1 MPDVAEINAVT
12 ADNVAQVDG
21 IDKANI
27 AQINGVGV
35 PAAASGATRLAAC
48 FDDAYVS
55 WVNIADEA
63 AVATWETNMYKAGG
77 NNDTWDIL
85 DLAYGLDGNADPFW
99 VAVVNSNNPEIVH
112 DDDADITDGQTWS
125 EINIGGSNQP
135 TGNLKQRTVLWA
147 NNVWITAGLLTSS
160 NKYIYRSTNGTTWTA
175 IDISGLTDIGNVYT
189 NGIYAL
195 TSDGGGGG
203 NAAKWWFGIGGKLY
217 YSSDDAATWALHA
230 TFTGEIIQDLAFTN
244 NTLVALV
251 KHGGNPHLRAAASS
265 DTTDFSDKV
274 QLTDS
279 NNQGLSGN
287 NAKRMAAG
295 AGRVVVRDTA
305 RTLAAD
311 VNGKTITIQGT
322 RQDLPD
328 EGNLNCI
335 ATDGSGNFWAGSD
348 GGSTNADGGDICKST
363 DGGLSWSKIVE
374 GINVSGDRKVEGI
387 AANVTLP
394 V

>member
-1 MPDVAEINAVT
+1 MPDVAEINAVS
-12 ADNVAQVDG
+12 AANVSQIDG
-21 IDKANI
+21 VDKANI
-27 AQINGVGV
+27 ASINGIDV
-35 PAAASGATRLAAC
+35 PAATSGATRLAAS
-48 FDDAYVS
+48 FNTAYVS

-63 AVATWETNMYKAGG
+63 SVTAWETNMYKAGAV
-77 NNDTWDIL
+77 NDNWDIL
-85 DLAYGLDGNADPFW
+85 DIAYGKDGNGDPFW
-99 VAVVNSNNPEIVH
+99 VAVVNSNNPEIIH
-112 DDDADITDGQTWS
+112 DDDADITDGERWT
-125 EINIGGSNQP
+125 EINLGATNQP
-135 TGNLKQRTVLWA
+135 VGNLRQRTVLWA
-147 NNVWITAGLLTSS
+147 NNVWVTAGMLTSS

-195 TSDGGGGG
+195 TSDGGVGG

-217 YSSDDAATWALHA
+217 YSSDDAQTWSLHQ
-230 TFTGEIIQDLAFTN
+230 TFSGEVIQDLAYTN
-244 NTLVALV
+244 NTLVVLV
-251 KHGGNPHLRAAASS
+251 KSGGNAHLRAAAST

-274 QLTDS
+274 HLNDA
-279 NNQGLSGN
+279 NNDDLNGN
-287 NAKRMAAG
+287 NARRMAAG

-335 ATDGSGNFWAGSD
+335 ATDGSGTFWAGSD
-348 GGSTNADGGDICKST
+348 GGSTNDDGGDICRST
-363 DGGLSWSKIVE
+363 DGGLSWTKTVE
-374 GINVSGDRKVEGI
+374 GINVAGDRKVEGI
-387 AANVTLP
+387 AANVYLP